1 MRKLIEKPRAV
12 AGMTVTGIDED
23 CRLYERHRCD
33 YHLRLV
39 EPAQP
44 SRAEVQ
50 AFIANAYRRV
60 FDAEVRVFYPSLV
73 ALHNSDD
80 CLQGAAGARHADG
93 QYLFLEQY
101 LDVPVEQAIRLFAGS
116 AVSRAKVVELGN
128 LSVTRPALTY
138 PFISLIGAW
147 LQTYGIEWLVF
158 ALTRTLQ
165 KVFSRADVELLD
177 LGAAEPSRLQR
188 SANHWGSYYEH
199 GPRVMAARL
208 NPGLVNFQ
216 SHHPSRRRP
225 QRRDSEQSAIIC
237 PG

>member
-1 MRKLIEKPRAV
+1 VRKLIEKPRAV
-12 AGMTVTGIDED
+12 AGLTVTGIDED
-23 CRLYERHRCD
+23 SRLYERHRSD

-60 FDAEVRVFYPSLV
+60 FDAEIRVFYPSLV
-73 ALHNSDD
+73 ALHSSDD
-80 CLQGAAGARHADG
+80 RLQGAAGARHADG

-101 LDVPVEQAIRLFAGS
+101 LDVPVEQAIRLFAGID
-116 AVSRAKVVELGN
+116 ASRDRIVELGN
-128 LSVTRPALTY
+128 LSVARPALTY
-138 PFISLIGAW
+138 PFINLIGAW

-158 ALTRTLQ
+158 ALTGTLQ

-177 LGAAEPSRLQR
+177 LGAAEPARLQR
-188 SANHWGSYYEH
+188 SVNFWGSYYEH
-199 GPRVMAARL
+199 EPRVMAARL
-208 NPGLVNFQ
+208 NPGLVKFQ

-225 QRRDSEQSAIIC
+225 QRRDAEGCAFTC

>member
-1 MRKLIEKPRAV
+1 
-12 AGMTVTGIDED
+12 VTGIDED
-23 CRLYERHRCD
+23 SRLYERDRCD

-50 AFIANAYRRV
+50 VFIANAYRRV
-60 FDAEVRVFYPSLV
+60 FDAEIRAFYPSLV
-73 ALHNSDD
+73 ALHSSDA

-93 QYLFLEQY
+93 QHLFLEQY
-101 LDVPVEQAIRLFAGS
+101 LDAPVEQAIRLFAGLD
-116 AVSRAKVVELGN
+116 ASRDRIVELGN
-128 LSVTRPALTY
+128 LSVARPALTY

-165 KVFSRADVELLD
+165 KVFSRADVELVD
-177 LGAAEPSRLQR
+177 LGAAEPLRLQG
-188 SANHWGSYYEH
+188 SANYWGSYYEH

-216 SHHPSRRRP
+216 SHHPSRRQL
-225 QRRDSEQSAIIC
+225 QRRNSEQSALTC